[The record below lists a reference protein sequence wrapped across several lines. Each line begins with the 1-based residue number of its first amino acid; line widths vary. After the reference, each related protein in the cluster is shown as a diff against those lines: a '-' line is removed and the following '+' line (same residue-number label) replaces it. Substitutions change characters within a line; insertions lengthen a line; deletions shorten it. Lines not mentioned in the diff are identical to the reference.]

1 MSTVTAILCAAGK
14 GERAGFDENKVL
26 RELNGLSVLCYSLSA
41 FCPRADEVLVACR
54 EEDEARIR
62 ALLSPYPNARTV
74 IGGALR
80 TQSVY
85 FALNEAKGD
94 IVLVHDAARPFV
106 TQKII
111 RDCIESVQTYGSGVC
126 ALPATDTTVLV
137 KDGCI
142 ASVPARSGVFTVQT
156 PQGFLRD
163 DLERAYERAFEEE
176 REEEFTDDGGVYAAY
191 IAPPHIF
198 LGERANKKL
207 TYPEDFSPAA
217 RVGFGVDTHAFT
229 EGDHIVLG
237 GVSIPHTHALAAHSD
252 GDVLVHAL
260 MDALL
265 GAAGLRD
272 IGYYF
277 PDTDARY
284 AGADSM
290 KLLAEVLRLVR
301 ERGFAP
307 VNVSISVLAERPR
320 LSGYIGKMQQNL
332 ADVLKI
338 PVHAVGIAA
347 GTNEHLGYVGEG
359 KGITCFATV
368 LCSHFFPR
376 TDAEKRRG
384 F

>member
-1 MSTVTAILCAAGK
+1 M
-14 GERAGFDENKVL
+14 
-26 RELNGLSVLCYSLSA
+26 
-41 FCPRADEVLVACR
+41 
-54 EEDEARIR
+54 
-62 ALLSPYPNARTV
+62 
-74 IGGALR
+74 
-80 TQSVY
+80 
-85 FALNEAKGD
+85 
-94 IVLVHDAARPFV
+94 
-106 TQKII
+106 
-111 RDCIESVQTYGSGVC
+111 
-126 ALPATDTTVLV
+126 
-137 KDGCI
+137 
-142 ASVPARSGVFTVQT
+142 
-156 PQGFLRD
+156 
-163 DLERAYERAFEEE
+163 
-176 REEEFTDDGGVYAAY
+176 
-191 IAPPHIF
+191 
-198 LGERANKKL
+198 
-207 TYPEDFSPAA
+207 
-217 RVGFGVDTHAFT
+217 DTHAFT

-320 LSGYIGKMQQNL
+320 LSGYIEAMQQNL

-347 GTNEHLGYVGEG
+347 GTNEHLGYVGEE
-359 KGITCFATV
+359 KGITCYATV
-368 LCSHFFPR
+368 LCSQISF
-376 TDAEKRRG
+376 
-384 F
+384 